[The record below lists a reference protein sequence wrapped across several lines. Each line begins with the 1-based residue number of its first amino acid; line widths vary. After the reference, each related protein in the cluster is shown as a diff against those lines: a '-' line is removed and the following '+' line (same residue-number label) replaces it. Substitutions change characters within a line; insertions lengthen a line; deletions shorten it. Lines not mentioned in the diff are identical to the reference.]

1 VRPSGWRFQW
11 RTRRRRRD
19 LGPEIREIVDAA
31 RGYPLVQTLV
41 SRRNRQENPPMK
53 TLMFL
58 AALFVS
64 SSLLVP
70 TISVAQPLFC

>member
-1 VRPSGWRFQW
+1 
-11 RTRRRRRD
+11 
-19 LGPEIREIVDAA
+19 
-31 RGYPLVQTLV
+31 
-41 SRRNRQENPPMK
+41 MK

-70 TISVAQPLFC
+70 TVSVAQPLFC